1 MMKKILMA
9 LLIGFF
15 LFFSVSCSAYTDF
28 VDENNEAVTDV
39 LELGLTD
46 VPERKILYEV
56 NAAYDVNDLD
66 AAADTLKALV
76 EADEWFDQEIIRE
89 TRITYVIRIKTARL
103 DAFTTAL
110 QNEFT
115 VRSYSK
121 VGTDISVEYQ
131 NSSNRVLAL
140 EAQLARLLVLYE
152 NASIQEMILINEQ
165 ISDIEVELQRLE
177 GDLALF
183 DSLVDYS
190 VVTVDL
196 YGGTVATKSP
206 FFNRL
211 GNAFVTGFNAIVAFF
226 DGFIIVLATASPFL
240 IFFAAIGVTIWFC
253 VKRSAAKARLKK
265 EQAAN
270 KPH

>member
-1 MMKKILMA
+1 MMKKVSMV

-15 LFFSVSCSAYTDF
+15 LFFTVSCTGNTYIL
-28 VDENNEAVTDV
+28 DENIEAVTDV

-76 EADEWFDQEIIRE
+76 EADEWFDEEIIQE

-165 ISDIEVELQRLE
+165 ISDIEV
-177 GDLALF
+177 
-183 DSLVDYS
+183 
-190 VVTVDL
+190 
-196 YGGTVATKSP
+196 
-206 FFNRL
+206 
-211 GNAFVTGFNAIVAFF
+211 
-226 DGFIIVLATASPFL
+226 
-240 IFFAAIGVTIWFC
+240 
-253 VKRSAAKARLKK
+253 
-265 EQAAN
+265 
-270 KPH
+270 